1 MSTEAIDPRSADL
14 DLRSSLEVA
23 TLMLEANDR
32 AVAVVG
38 AALPAIAAAVDAVAA
53 RMREGGRLL
62 YVGAGT
68 SGRLAVLDAAEC
80 VPTFSTSPDLVRA
93 ILAGGDEA
101 LVHSV
106 EGAEDDADGG
116 RAAIAR
122 EAVGPADSVVGIAAS
137 GSTPFVR
144 GALAEARARGALTAA
159 ISCVAPAPI
168 LDAADLP
175 IPVPTGAEVLAGST
189 RLAAGTAQKLVLNML
204 STGVMVRL
212 GRVHGNRMIDV
223 AVTNAKLRRRA
234 IGIVGDLAAVD
245 AAEAE
250 RLLDASGLEVRTAVA
265 MGRLGVGADEARQRL
280 AASGGSLRAV
290 LGDARPDRRSDGPV
304 TR

>member
-23 TLMLEANDR
+23 TLLLEANER

-93 ILAGGDEA
+93 ILAGGDAA

-137 GSTPFVR
+137 GSTPFVL
-144 GALAEARARGALTAA
+144 GALAAARARGALTAA

-280 AASGGSLRAV
+280 AASGGSLRAA
-290 LGDARPDRRSDGPV
+290 LGEGRAER
-304 TR
+304 

>member
-137 GSTPFVR
+137 GSTPFVL
-144 GALAEARARGALTAA
+144 GALAAARARGALTAA

>member
-23 TLMLEANDR
+23 TLMLAANER

-38 AALPAIAAAVDAVAA
+38 AALPAIAAAVDAIAA
-53 RMREGGRLL
+53 RMRDGGRLL

-80 VPTFSTSPDLVRA
+80 VPTFSTPPELVRA
-93 ILAGGDEA
+93 ILAGGEEA

-280 AASGGSLRAV
+280 AASGGSLRAA
-290 LGDARPDRRSDGPV
+290 LGDGRPDRRSDGPV